1 MKTSITIKDIAR
13 KLGVSPST
21 VSRALKNHP
30 DISENT
36 KNKVQEMA
44 REFSY
49 RPNPIALN
57 LKHKRSNT
65 IGVIIPEIV
74 HYFFSSIISGIGDYA
89 YSQGFNVITTQSNE
103 LYDREVNDLNN
114 LIDNRVDGVLM
125 SIAKT
130 TRNYNHLKR
139 VLDQGIPVVF
149 FDRFVDEIPADKVVV
164 DDEKGGYN
172 MVNHLLEQG
181 AERIGFLGTKQQ
193 LSIGKNRLQGYYHAH
208 RDHRL
213 VADEHLIKDCD
224 TYEKALEVASEMLS
238 WENPPDAFFA
248 VNDETAI
255 GTMEIIKRKNLR
267 IPEDIKVAG
276 FTNSLMSKMSDPK
289 LTTVEQN
296 GYLMGQHAAKML
308 INRLQGNIED
318 YSPKTITL
326 DAEIIVRGT
335 TVKNV

>member
-13 KLGVSPST
+13 QLGISPST

-36 KNKVQEMA
+36 KKKVQEMA
-44 REFSY
+44 RQFNY

-89 YSQGFNVITTQSNE
+89 YSQGYNVITTQSNE

-114 LIDNRVDGVLM
+114 LVDNRVDGVLM

-149 FDRFVDEIPADKVVV
+149 FDRFVEEIPADKVVLN
-164 DDEKGGYN
+164 DEKGGYN
-172 MVNHLLEQG
+172 MVDHLLKQG
-181 AERIGFLGTKQQ
+181 AQRIAFLGTRQQ
-193 LSIGKNRLQGYYHAH
+193 LSIGKSRLLGYYNAH

-213 VADEHLIKDCD
+213 VVDEQLIQDCD
-224 TYEKALEVASEMLS
+224 TYDKALEVVSEMLN
-238 WENPPDAFFA
+238 WKNPPDAFFA

-255 GTMEIIKRKNLR
+255 GAMEIIKRKNLR

-296 GYLMGQHAAKML
+296 GYQMGQHAAKML
-308 INRLQGNIED
+308 INRLQGEVEKKKK
-318 YSPKTITL
+318 KTVVL
-326 DAEIIVRGT
+326 DAEVIVRGT